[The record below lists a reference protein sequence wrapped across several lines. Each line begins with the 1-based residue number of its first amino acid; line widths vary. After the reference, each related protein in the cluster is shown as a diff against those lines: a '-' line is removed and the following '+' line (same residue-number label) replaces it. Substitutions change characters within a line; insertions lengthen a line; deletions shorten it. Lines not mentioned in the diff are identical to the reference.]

1 MASFLSADTVWFCSV
16 DTISDIEDFVKKQ
29 NLGVQINFHLL
40 GSFGCIIWPH
50 WIQQERQTLED
61 RHGWISVLS
70 HCSPYSPLWALVF
83 KIQNEDDSW
92 WNETLRAR
100 QVGGEEISL
109 VYTSKSVAYCGRK
122 SERDGN
128 LGQEPGTEAD
138 TKAMEGSYLLAC
150 FTWLSQPF
158 FLIESMI
165 TSPGVGGPT

>member
-61 RHGWISVLS
+61 RHGWILVLS

-109 VYTSKSVAYCGRK
+109 VYTSKSVAYCGRE
-122 SERDGN
+122 S
-128 LGQEPGTEAD
+128 GTGRKPRAGTWDRSWYKGHGRELLTSLLYVTCSAFF
-138 TKAMEGSYLLAC
+138 SYR
-150 FTWLSQPF
+150 THDHQSW
-158 FLIESMI
+158 
-165 TSPGVGGPT
+165 GGPT